1 MSDTRKDMIKSSYDA
16 MASSYN
22 TWATS
27 QSSPRTTYT
36 TQILSSITSPS
47 SLILELGCG
56 AGLPISRQ
64 ILDSSAR
71 LIANDISTT
80 QISLARRS
88 CPDITATFIP
98 GDMLTLSFQ
107 PETFDG
113 VVAFFSIFHLPREEQ
128 KVMFQK
134 VFTGMKTGSKF
145 AFNLGSEAKEEIR
158 DLFFGKEMFWSG
170 WGVERSLEILRE
182 VGFVVESWEVRDAGD
197 GEEVLGE
204 EDPDYGVRFLWVVCR
219 KP

>member
-1 MSDTRKDMIKSSYDA
+1 MIKTSYDA

-36 TQILSSITSPS
+36 TQILASITSPS
-47 SLILELGCG
+47 PLILELGCG

-64 ILDSSAR
+64 ILDSGAR

-80 QISLARRS
+80 QIALARQS
-88 CPDITATFIP
+88 CPDANATFIP
-98 GDMLTLSFQ
+98 GDMLTLSFD

-113 VVAFFSIFHLPREEQ
+113 GVAFFSIFHLPREEQ
-128 KVMFQK
+128 KVMFEK
-134 VFTGMKTGSKF
+134 VFTWMKRGSKL
-145 AFNLGSEAKEEIR
+145 AFNLGSEDKEEINGE
-158 DLFFGKEMFWSG
+158 FFGKEMFWSG
-170 WGVERSLEILRE
+170 WGVERSLEILRD
-182 VGFVVESWEVRDAGD
+182 VGFVTEKWKVRDAGD